1 MDYFVHL
8 VVLGTIYAI
17 LAVSLNISVGYTGLL
32 TLAHAAFYGIGAYT
46 VGILTVDADFNFFV
60 ALLLAMPVTGLVA
73 ALVSPILRLKGH
85 FFILGTVAV
94 QLMLT
99 QVLFNWI
106 SLTKGPFGIPGIPS
120 PVIFGLKLNSPHLFL
135 ILSIPVM
142 IIVVLL
148 AARLV
153 SSPFGRVLRT
163 IRANPAV
170 AESIGINVELYRF
183 RVFVITA
190 MMAAVAGGLY
200 ASYTRYVHPTAFDV
214 LFSTFVLIMVIL
226 GGTGRWMGSVLGVVA
241 LITIQESVR
250 FIPSL
255 PANMVGPVQI
265 MAYSGVLFAVM
276 LLRPQG
282 LIGAYKLE

>member
-1 MDYFVHL
+1 MDYFLHL
-8 VVLGTIYAI
+8 VVLGTIYSI

-32 TLAHAAFYGIGAYT
+32 TLAHAAFYGVGAYA
-46 VGILTVDADFNFFV
+46 VGILTVEYNVNFFF
-60 ALLLAMPVTGLVA
+60 ALLLAMPAAGVVA
-73 ALVSPILRLKGH
+73 AMVSPILRLKGH

-106 SLTKGPFGIPGIPS
+106 SLTKGPFGIPGVPS
-120 PVIFGLKLNSPHLFL
+120 PVIFGLKLNTPPTFL
-135 ILSIPVM
+135 LLSVPVM

-153 SSPFGRVLRT
+153 NSPFGRVLKT
-163 IRANPAV
+163 IRANPSV
-170 AESIGINVELYRF
+170 AESIGINVDLYRL

-190 MMAAVAGGLY
+190 MMAGVAGGLY
-200 ASYTRYVHPTAFDV
+200 ASYTRYVHPSAFDV
-214 LFSTFVLIMVIL
+214 VFSTFILIMVIL
-226 GGTGRWMGSVLGVVA
+226 GGTGRWMGSVLGVVG

-250 FIPSL
+250 FIPAL

-276 LLRPQG
+276 MLRPQG